1 MASPKK
7 KRFLRLLGLPGVR
20 GAQHLETP
28 AEVVAPSAPVET
40 PASKEVA
47 KSQPEPVPVVKE
59 PKAPAVVKEP
69 KAPAKR
75 LSRKSR
81 KKK

>member
-7 KRFLRLLGLPGVR
+7 KRFLRLLGHPGVR
-20 GAQHLETP
+20 GSQPLEAP
-28 AEVVAPSAPVET
+28 AEVVAPSAPVEA

-47 KSQPEPVPVVKE
+47 KPQPEPEPV
-59 PKAPAVVKEP
+59 AKEP

-75 LSRKSR
+75 VSRKSR